1 MNKDV
6 FANSIA
12 DHDMIARLRKI
23 NNIRYNPKTIKYWNY
38 RNNFPEELKS
48 DVAKIDRSPVYDAT
62 NVDVAVQYVTSLQLV
77 LETHEPNIGKCVK
90 GKPCPWL
97 DIDTKKLMNR
107 RDQTF
112 RKARSSTSID
122 DWKSYKTLSNKC
134 NTKIKKAKSNQHKK
148 PSMTILI
155 NQRNFSHKLKR
166 FFLENRNQCQTYQL
180 IKVLVWTYLV
190 AFKVQWHQSWKNP
203 LTYKFCLVLYSKIST
218 KNYENSWISVL
229 FVQKGLKLL
238 SRQKSTGIDNWKT
251 VVASHQNRCVT

>member
-23 NNIRYNPKTIKYWNY
+23 NNIRYNPKTIKYRNY

-107 RDQTF
+107 RDQTL
-112 RKARSSTSID
+112 RKARKSKSND
-122 DWKSYKTLSNKC
+122 DWKL
-134 NTKIKKAKSNQHKK
+134 HD
-148 PSMTILI
+148 
-155 NQRNFSHKLKR
+155 
-166 FFLENRNQCQTYQL
+166 LEEQ
-180 IKVLVWTYLV
+180 V
-190 AFKVQWHQSWKNP
+190 
-203 LTYKFCLVLYSKIST
+203 
-218 KNYENSWISVL
+218 
-229 FVQKGLKLL
+229 
-238 SRQKSTGIDNWKT
+238 
-251 VVASHQNRCVT
+251 